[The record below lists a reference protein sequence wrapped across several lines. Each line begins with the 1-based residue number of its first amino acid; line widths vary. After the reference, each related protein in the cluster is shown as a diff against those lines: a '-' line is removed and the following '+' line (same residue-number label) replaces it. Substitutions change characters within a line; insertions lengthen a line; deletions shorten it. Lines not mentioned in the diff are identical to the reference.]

1 VAALSSYSIEQLEQ
15 AWTEYKPPDGRAAYY
30 YNTLTGKSQWD
41 KPPSI
46 QRREALLTTSSTVV
60 ETQQAA
66 KLHWNEFTDASTGKK
81 YYSNGTTTTWEKPDD
96 WKEESTQ
103 NPSTETVPEP
113 PRKKKKA
120 TMRSNEATYGSK
132 DESIAAFKGLLLA
145 KEVSPAMKWNDVLKI
160 CSADSRWEACENVL
174 SVGERKQ
181 ALAEYQTKRTNELRD
196 MERQEKV
203 RAKEAF
209 LRLLTDTL
217 PAQPG
222 FSSWTSRFEDVRD
235 ALSKDDRFHAVAT
248 EGTRESLFLDYCEE
262 SKKRD
267 ERKKRSKRKE
277 THDNLLEFFKKKQ
290 DEGLLSFASTWM
302 SFYAALSESDRLD
315 PRLVTSSV
323 MTDADRQ
330 LYFADYVIELQTVE
344 DDKRS
349 RIRVARRRAEQAQR
363 EAYEIALKEL
373 AHSGKVVPSCRWRDV
388 EETISALPSYGP
400 VHDQDREAPREI
412 FEDFIAEWNEAY
424 RWDRSILS
432 RFVYPETGKP
442 LVVTSDTSYDEF
454 TGAILLSASIESP
467 DVYSQVRRIIN
478 RSEPVSSACVYLQ
491 ELILQNSSMNG
502 GGSQRRAVSLHRDNE
517 SSSEDEGEIIET

>member
-1 VAALSSYSIEQLEQ
+1 
-15 AWTEYKPPDGRAAYY
+15 
-30 YNTLTGKSQWD
+30 
-41 KPPSI
+41 
-46 QRREALLTTSSTVV
+46 
-60 ETQQAA
+60 
-66 KLHWNEFTDASTGKK
+66 
-81 YYSNGTTTTWEKPDD
+81 
-96 WKEESTQ
+96 
-103 NPSTETVPEP
+103 
-113 PRKKKKA
+113 
-120 TMRSNEATYGSK
+120 
-132 DESIAAFKGLLLA
+132 
-145 KEVSPAMKWNDVLKI
+145 
-160 CSADSRWEACENVL
+160 
-174 SVGERKQ
+174 
-181 ALAEYQTKRTNELRD
+181 

-209 LRLLTDTL
+209 LRLLADTL
-217 PAQPG
+217 PALPG

-277 THDNLLEFFKKKQ
+277 THDNLVEFLKEKQ
-290 DEGLLSFASTWM
+290 DDGLLSFASTWM
-302 SFYAALSESDRLD
+302 SFYASLSESDKVD

-349 RIRVARRRAEQAQR
+349 RIRVARRRAEQVQR

-373 AHSGKVVPSCRWRDV
+373 AHSGKVVPSSRWRDI
-388 EETISALPSYGP
+388 EGTISALPSYGP

-412 FEDFIAEWNEAY
+412 FEDFITEWNEAY

-442 LVVTSDTSYDEF
+442 LAVTSDTSYDEF
-454 TGAILLSASIESP
+454 TGAILLSASAESP
-467 DVYSQVRRIIN
+467 DACSQVRRIIN
-478 RSEPVSSACVYLQ
+478 RSEPVSSACIYLQ
-491 ELILQNSSMNG
+491 ELFLHNSSMNG
-502 GGSQRRAVSLHRDNE
+502 GGSQRRAVSVHRDDE